1 MASLTIQC
9 KDIQISNEIKIKT
22 EDDLDEIKIFSVS
35 TIQNNKLADEPDYR
49 KFDIEDRLS
58 PVVEEPTSPNKND
71 SLNNDIYGLYASPF
85 LYPYFHPY
93 FMAATAQMNSST
105 DRISINGQTNN
116 PYGAVSPFPGMPFFP
131 LYPPGMINPSFQS
144 SLFNPFGIPM
154 PTSGVHSS
162 SLSNPQHSSSVND
175 GPHKNLNA
183 ILNTKRSKKPHIKKP
198 LNAFMIYMKEQRAR
212 IIEECA
218 LKESSAINKIL
229 GQKWKELSR
238 SEQDRY
244 YELAKEER
252 NRHLQMYPNWS
263 ARDNYGLKKKRQI
276 DRVQKPSSQDHDNS
290 PSKISTNTSKQLD
303 NECLNLKKCRARYGL
318 EGLNQWCKHC
328 RRKKKCTK
336 FLEDDLSNHRTLGN
350 LSSNGNPSSVSSQ
363 ATVQSDE
370 DSTYDF
376 DSNDIL
382 SRQIDSIEDEHDD
395 SNEEN
400 KHQFHLPSS
409 TLPLRFVPNF
419 RY

>member
-1 MASLTIQC
+1 M
-9 KDIQISNEIKIKT
+9 
-22 EDDLDEIKIFSVS
+22 
-35 TIQNNKLADEPDYR
+35 
-49 KFDIEDRLS
+49 
-58 PVVEEPTSPNKND
+58 
-71 SLNNDIYGLYASPF
+71 
-85 LYPYFHPY
+85 
-93 FMAATAQMNSST
+93 
-105 DRISINGQTNN
+105 
-116 PYGAVSPFPGMPFFP
+116 
-131 LYPPGMINPSFQS
+131 
-144 SLFNPFGIPM
+144 
-154 PTSGVHSS
+154 
-162 SLSNPQHSSSVND
+162 
-175 GPHKNLNA
+175 
-183 ILNTKRSKKPHIKKP
+183 
-198 LNAFMIYMKEQRAR
+198 
-212 IIEECA
+212 
-218 LKESSAINKIL
+218 
-229 GQKWKELSR
+229 
-238 SEQDRY
+238 
-244 YELAKEER
+244 
-252 NRHLQMYPNWS
+252 
-263 ARDNYGLKKKRQI
+263 
-276 DRVQKPSSQDHDNS
+276 
-290 PSKISTNTSKQLD
+290 
-303 NECLNLKKCRARYGL
+303 KCRARYGL